1 MTNTTR
7 LASCSLCVYS
17 RNAARCSATA
27 VFPVPGPPW
36 TTSTPFCGAR
46 MIQSC
51 STWIVST
58 MSVIWPVRLAFSAAS
73 RAASP
78 FSPLVGPS
86 GRGAPVQQQRL
97 VVGVLI
103 ADAEPADVARIAV
116 LGVDPA
122 EAQPALGR
130 IELGNPLGVHAD
142 HDVAFGPCLRGAA
155 GLPQRMAQPLRGP
168 L

>member
-7 LASCSLCVYS
+7 LASCSLWVYS

-36 TTSTPFCGAR
+36 TTSAPLCGAR

-58 MSVIWPVRLAFSAAS
+58 MSAIWPVRLAFSAAS

-78 FSPLVGPS
+78 FSPLVGPDPATARSSTSSSSRVTSRPTVLMWRRRRTPS
-86 GRGAPVQQQRL
+86 GDTG
-97 VVGVLI
+97 
-103 ADAEPADVARIAV
+103 VAR
-116 LGVDPA
+116 
-122 EAQPALGR
+122 
-130 IELGNPLGVHAD
+130 
-142 HDVAFGPCLRGAA
+142 
-155 GLPQRMAQPLRGP
+155 
-168 L
+168 